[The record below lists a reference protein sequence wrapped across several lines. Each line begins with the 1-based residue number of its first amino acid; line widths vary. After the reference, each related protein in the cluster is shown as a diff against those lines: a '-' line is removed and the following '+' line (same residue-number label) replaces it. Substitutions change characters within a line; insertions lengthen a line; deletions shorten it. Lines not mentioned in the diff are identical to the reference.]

1 MLEYN
6 KEMMN
11 EKPLKIFHS
20 IIYDMSNMIDDLRE
34 KQVEYDLLVVIESLR
49 EKEQEYESLLNEK
62 ESLKQQLE
70 ELKKKRYFGNLT
82 LYFLV
87 TSLSICLALPPRM

>member
-20 IIYDMSNMIDDLRE
+20 IICDMSNMIDDLRE
-34 KQVEYDLLVVIESLR
+34 KQVEYDLLVE
-49 EKEQEYESLLNEK
+49 EN

-82 LYFLV
+82 SYFLV
-87 TSLSICLALPPRM
+87 ISLSMFLALPPRM

>member
-34 KQVEYDLLVVIESLR
+34 KQVEYDLLVE
-49 EKEQEYESLLNEK
+49 EN

>member
-11 EKPLKIFHS
+11 DKPLKIFHS
-20 IIYDMSNMIDDLRE
+20 IICDMSSMIDDLRDNMSCVIDDLKE
-34 KQVEYDLLVVIESLR
+34 KQIEYDLLVE
-49 EKEQEYESLLNEK
+49 EN
-62 ESLKQQLE
+62 ESLKQELE
-70 ELKKKRYFGNLT
+70 KLKKSRYFGNLT